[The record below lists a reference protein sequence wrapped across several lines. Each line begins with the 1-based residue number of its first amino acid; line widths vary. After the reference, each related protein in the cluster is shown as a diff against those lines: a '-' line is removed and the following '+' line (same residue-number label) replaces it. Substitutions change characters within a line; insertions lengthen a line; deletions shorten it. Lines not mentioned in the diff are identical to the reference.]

1 MSGAEVNAEKG
12 TATTTTNVSEQQLE
26 LVITPSIQV
35 AETDQDSNGGKED
48 QHDQDQDDTHN
59 IFKDNDVESKD
70 MKEDD
75 DYQSDVEEAARS
87 SSSSSS
93 SSSRSSSRSSSSSES
108 SDDDQDGDDDDGLQK
123 SDSERNRMQL
133 LVRIWFSFSKSD
145 RNFLRNI
152 SDKRI
157 KDVRR
162 DPAALLADGSWHRP
176 EKTEGAAV
184 EVKTAERSE
193 KVAIEAEKAGKET
206 EKAGKETEK
215 AAKETEKDWWKIRTN
230 NLVENIQH
238 RAADKHNQKLGETKT
253 VETKLDDSHHHHHHH
268 HKHHH
273 KHHSMIGLHRYR
285 EQVKKKYDEVVGKG
299 AEERKLRAKEIT
311 QQLRRQYS
319 QQSSSAGSS
328 SAGSLT
334 APTDKA
340 AAMLGISDD
349 ERIEISR
356 RMTSN
361 ASGLRNDLT
370 EEEKDG
376 IAVKIMENQDIVN
389 QAFNGNCIS
398 RLQARLYP
406 YLLSPNSKRTKVT
419 ESFIMALVVLNVVI
433 MVITTEDSW
442 FNDVGPGTEVVLN
455 LIEYSSFGIFSFEYL
470 IRLWLCTLDK
480 KYFESGPIL
489 GRLHYVISYNA
500 LIDFVALIPSII
512 EINECVKLMNNGESC
527 SAAGMGAGGAL
538 RLWRIVRI
546 LKLEHY
552 SNAFST
558 LKGGFTKQ
566 AALIRLVL
574 IYPSVAWVIF
584 ATLLSYTETLENGA
598 DEFTA
603 EYFSSIPR
611 ALFPTLLMMSGEMPL
626 VDFTPLG
633 MVVVSLLALFSLV
646 IMATATGILASGFEV
661 AMREQENDS
670 KIYQQTFRELRRLIK
685 MNTQKNREE
694 KKKELRA
701 TKRLK
706 KTQSTLDMVK
716 SLKL

>member
-1 MSGAEVNAEKG
+1 
-12 TATTTTNVSEQQLE
+12 
-26 LVITPSIQV
+26 
-35 AETDQDSNGGKED
+35 
-48 QHDQDQDDTHN
+48 
-59 IFKDNDVESKD
+59 
-70 MKEDD
+70 
-75 DYQSDVEEAARS
+75 
-87 SSSSSS
+87 
-93 SSSRSSSRSSSSSES
+93 
-108 SDDDQDGDDDDGLQK
+108 
-123 SDSERNRMQL
+123 MQL
-133 LVRIWFSFSKSD
+133 LVGIWFSFSKSD

-152 SDKRI
+152 GEKRI

-162 DPAALLADGSWHRP
+162 DPAALLADGTWHRS

-184 EVKTAERSE
+184 EVKTAERLE
-193 KVAIEAEKAGKET
+193 KVAIEAEKA
-206 EKAGKETEK
+206 AKETEK
-215 AAKETEKDWWKIRTN
+215 AATKETATKVHLAAESKKKWRRSLSAVRATS
-230 NLVENIQH
+230 LVENIQH
-238 RAADKHNQKLGETKT
+238 AADKHNQKIEETKTKT

-273 KHHSMIGLHRYR
+273 KHHSHHGSQKKKSMIGLHRYR
-285 EQVKKKYDEVVGKG
+285 EHVKKKYDEVVGKG

-311 QQLRRQYS
+311 LQLRRQYS
-319 QQSSSAGSS
+319 RQSSSSAGSS
-328 SAGSLT
+328 SAGSLIAT
-334 APTDKA
+334 TDKA
-340 AAMLGISDD
+340 AALLGINDD
-349 ERIEISR
+349 ERIEAPR
-356 RMTSN
+356 RMNSD

-376 IAVKIMENQDIVN
+376 IAVQIMENQDIVN

-406 YLLSPNSKRTKVT
+406 YLLSPNSKRTKIT

-442 FNDVGPGTEVVLN
+442 FNDVGPGTEVVLKF
-455 LIEYSSFGIFSFEYL
+455 IEYSSFGIFSFEYL

-489 GRLHYVISYNA
+489 GRLHYIISYNA

-538 RLWRIVRI
+538 RLWRIIRI

-566 AALIRLVL
+566 AALFRLVL

-584 ATLLSYTETLENGA
+584 ATLLSYTERLENGA

-694 KKKELRA
+694 QKKELRA

-706 KTQSTLDMVK
+706 KTLSTRDMVEV
-716 SLKL
+716 LRL